1 MAAWIYE
8 ISLRVFKKYFMSERS
23 DRVKYFQHE
32 TRNFESPRGH
42 EISSIYDMCCQF
54 VKVNDQFIT
63 FQDYLVNTIP
73 ATQGGEGGGFQSCLS
88 HYSVCIFIQNNGPVI
103 MKLPIKFHQ
112 GARTIIIFWNFS
124 STA

>member
-73 ATQGGEGGGFQSCLS
+73 ATQGGGFSL
-88 HYSVCIFIQNNGPVI
+88 
-103 MKLPIKFHQ
+103 
-112 GARTIIIFWNFS
+112 A
-124 STA
+124 

>member
-42 EISSIYDMCCQF
+42 KISSIYDMCCQF

-73 ATQGGEGGGFQSCLS
+73 ATQGGGFSL
-88 HYSVCIFIQNNGPVI
+88 
-103 MKLPIKFHQ
+103 
-112 GARTIIIFWNFS
+112 A
-124 STA
+124 